1 MQKPPLPAFRC
12 FVPVAAVLVVCAIA
26 VCGPLLGPIPATGLP
41 QSPGLISLAAASS
54 AEPTATVYVRR
65 EENSGQFVYVGP
77 WKQSASSSFS
87 GGTARASATKGALV
101 AATFKGS
108 AVRWVGSV
116 GSGLGKA
123 AVYLDGRL
131 VATVDQSA
139 AKYAAKRAVW
149 SSGALPYGSH
159 RLEIRVL
166 AQAGKRGT
174 GREVMI
180 DALDVKGSLT
190 APAAP
195 EGFLRVEE
203 TDGRVTLYGTW
214 SKVADASASAGS
226 YRRSAT
232 GGSGYK
238 LSFKGT
244 AVALAGPVGAA
255 LGKGSV
261 YLDGVRVA
269 TIDQKAATPRQNQL
283 VWSAVGL
290 KSASHLVEVR
300 PYVTSSY
307 VGKIALDAAYVSGSI
322 QWAPRRV
329 EESDPRSGDG
339 RCLGARGIVSRLR

>member
-12 FVPVAAVLVVCAIA
+12 LVPVAAVLVVCAIA
-26 VCGPLLGPIPATGLP
+26 ACGPLLGPIPATGLP
-41 QSPGLISLAAASS
+41 QSPGLISLAAAPS

-65 EENSGQFVYVGP
+65 DENSGKIVYVGP

-87 GGTARASATKGALV
+87 GGTARATATKDALM

-149 SSGALPYGSH
+149 SSGALSYGSH

-180 DALDVKGSLT
+180 DAPRRQRL
-190 APAAP
+190 AH
-195 EGFLRVEE
+195 
-203 TDGRVTLYGTW
+203 
-214 SKVADASASAGS
+214 SARGPRGVSAC
-226 YRRSAT
+226 RRDRRT
-232 GGSGYK
+232 CD
-238 LSFKGT
+238 
-244 AVALAGPVGAA
+244 PV
-255 LGKGSV
+255 
-261 YLDGVRVA
+261 
-269 TIDQKAATPRQNQL
+269 
-283 VWSAVGL
+283 W
-290 KSASHLVEVR
+290 HLVEGRGCVGIGR
-300 PYVTSSY
+300 VVPVVPRLAVPATSS
-307 VGKIALDAAYVSGSI
+307 
-322 QWAPRRV
+322 P
-329 EESDPRSGDG
+329 
-339 RCLGARGIVSRLR
+339 SRAQRWR